1 MSGVL
6 LLLFAIFFCFADT
19 QPSKLSSKR
28 PGPTVNFRYGPDDE
42 LQGDQLKEQAE
53 SIFSQHINL

>member
-6 LLLFAIFFCFADT
+6 PLLFAIFFCFADT
-19 QPSKLSSKR
+19 QLQGIVEKYSKLSSKR

-42 LQGDQLKEQAE
+42 LQGDQLKE
-53 SIFSQHINL
+53 